1 MAPRRRGPISQ
12 QQFNQL
18 TSNLLDL
25 NTGSVG
31 LPFTDTKINIPTA
44 APLSLL
50 PGVGDAILFGTIVGR
65 TQAENIANKLAGNEP
80 LGLMESMRR
89 AGTGT
94 GALGN
99 LRQEVVDYQ
108 KSKGV
113 NNPEFISKT
122 GLTDFFANNPKYADL
137 DVAPSSIGGKT
148 QPFSTRSG
156 FKSSGFA
163 GNYQADSPFNIAGEK
178 GEPMTYE
185 TAILSGRF
193 DDDIKTTGEFASDN
207 IYQTNIRGGVDPK
220 TGTQAFDPAFSRAVT
235 LENRGEKQSDPD
247 PGDSKIICTEMYR
260 QTGLDD
266 WSKAM
271 KIWYIYQ
278 KKYLTPLHQEGYHF
292 LFRPFVNGMKKSKI
306 ITAIGNHLARRRT
319 NHIKHILFKK
329 KPDYLGMIYMK
340 IAEPLVYA
348 VGKIRRYLN
357 D

>member
-1 MAPRRRGPISQ
+1 MAPRKRGPISQ

-31 LPFTDTKINIPTA
+31 LPFTDTKINIPSA
-44 APLSLL
+44 APLGFL
-50 PGVGDAILFGTIVGR
+50 PGMGNALLFGTMVGR

-80 LGLMESMRR
+80 LGFMESVKR
-89 AGTGT
+89 AGTGK
-94 GALGN
+94 GALAN

-113 NNPEFISKT
+113 KDFENITKT
-122 GLTDFFANNPKYADL
+122 GLTDFFASSPKYASL

-185 TAILSGRF
+185 QAILSGRF
-193 DDDIKTTGEFASDN
+193 DDDIKTTGEFASDR
-207 IYQTNIRGGVDPK
+207 IPQTNIRNYDPK
-220 TGTQAFDPAFSRAVT
+220 KGVFDPAFSRAVT
-235 LENRGEKQSDPD
+235 LENRGEKSDPD
-247 PGDSKIICTEMYR
+247 PGDDKSIICTEMYR

-266 WSKAM
+266 WSRAM
-271 KIWYIYQ
+271 KVWYIYQ